1 MDITDTDSAGNTSAI
16 KENVQEINLEPQG
29 MYMYTHLR
37 VINTFI
43 SPVPCLDPLEVC
55 LGDRKGQ
62 HVLAKVPSEA
72 ALNEFQQIT
81 ACGPSWEPSKSAKS
95 LMAIFWSDEELAE
108 SCCTYAKGRK
118 LLNQRILLGIKCR
131 YNIMI

>member
-1 MDITDTDSAGNTSAI
+1 VS
-16 KENVQEINLEPQG
+16 
-29 MYMYTHLR
+29 
-37 VINTFI
+37 
-43 SPVPCLDPLEVC
+43 
-55 LGDRKGQ
+55 LGDRNGQ
-62 HVLAKVPSEA
+62 HVLVKVPSEA

-118 LLNQRILLGIKCR
+118 LLDQRILLGIKCEH
-131 YNIMI
+131 